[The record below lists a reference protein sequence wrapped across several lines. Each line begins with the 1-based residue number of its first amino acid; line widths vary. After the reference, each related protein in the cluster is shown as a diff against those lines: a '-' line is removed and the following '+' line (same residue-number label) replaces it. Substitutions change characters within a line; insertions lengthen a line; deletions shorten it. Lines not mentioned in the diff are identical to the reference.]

1 MAASG
6 VTQALAAAKSKM
18 SDANA
23 LTKSVEGTTPSRF
36 APKPVGQH
44 ADAPYKMAR
53 SAKTS
58 SSIMDEAK
66 SAAEGL
72 ASKQQNV
79 KEYEDATK

>member
-18 SDANA
+18 IDADA
-23 LTKSVEGTTPSRF
+23 FTKSVEGTTPSRF

-53 SAKTS
+53 SATPAKDTT
-58 SSIMDEAK
+58 DLGAELRAK
-66 SAAEGL
+66 SE
-72 ASKQQNV
+72 NV
-79 KEYEDATK
+79 KQYEDATK

>member
-53 SAKTS
+53 SATPAKDTT
-58 SSIMDEAK
+58 DLGAELRAK
-66 SAAEGL
+66 SE
-72 ASKQQNV
+72 NV
-79 KEYEDATK
+79 KQYEDATK